1 MVGSLRQSRNSA
13 AGARFLISPRNAPKI
28 TFLIMRVSCD
38 NQIEVEPS
46 ESGWAELFMGVFWR
60 DAKQENTGEIDD

>member
-13 AGARFLISPRNAPKI
+13 AGARFLISSHNAPRI

-46 ESGWAELFMGVFWR
+46 ESGWAELFMGAFLAR
-60 DAKQENTGEIDD
+60 RKQENTGEIDD

>member
-46 ESGWAELFMGVFWR
+46 ESGWAELFMGAFLAR
-60 DAKQENTGEIDD
+60 RKQENTGEIDD